1 MTKPD
6 GQVPWGSVEN
16 RLKLDPGGTKAR
28 ILRAATELIGEQ
40 GWGGVTTR
48 SVAERAGVLHGVVS
62 YHFDGKADLLR
73 QAAVLGAI
81 ECLAEPVEI
90 LFAAPSVPAGLRALA
105 RWLAGGPTSLSELA
119 LLAETMLAAQRDPE
133 LARLTAGLLADFRSV
148 LAERLGETDVAATD
162 AMLLAATL
170 DGLILHRVLDPDLDP
185 VPTLDRLADLMEHA
199 LPHPRKRRGQ
209 PTTETEVS
217 R

>member
-1 MTKPD
+1 M
-6 GQVPWGSVEN
+6 S
-16 RLKLDPGGTKAR
+16 
-28 ILRAATELIGEQ
+28 
-40 GWGGVTTR
+40 
-48 SVAERAGVLHGVVS
+48 
-62 YHFDGKADLLR
+62 
-73 QAAVLGAI
+73 
-81 ECLAEPVEI
+81 
-90 LFAAPSVPAGLRALA
+90 
-105 RWLAGGPTSLSELA
+105 LA